1 MTQAQR
7 ELYFHTMKKP
17 HSQHVVIVGASYAGL
32 CAAAAFRANGWRAT
46 VIERSREALRTGGGV
61 VVQPRMAEY
70 LEAHSLASPGVSS
83 VPAKMRM
90 LYQSDGT
97 ILYLP
102 ETARSYT
109 AWDVLLREF
118 ESLVG
123 SDNIQRGRV
132 LESIGVSNDGACAIL
147 DDGNR
152 IECDLL
158 VGADGVGSR
167 MRQILLPGSGST
179 YAGYVAWRGI
189 VDERD
194 LPPETGEKRRGT
206 FWSFTGD
213 ETNIVAYEIPGS
225 DGSVERGR
233 RRVNWVWYRNVDEGE
248 DLDRLLAGKSGER
261 RRSSLPRGEVAQETV
276 AGLRRTAI
284 DLLPEDFATI
294 VDRTREPFAQA
305 ILDYQAPQ
313 LFFDRSVLIGDAA
326 SLVRPHLGTGSAKAV
341 DDAVSLADA
350 ACGPD
355 FRERRCL
362 RAWQQVR
369 LEEHHALAEQAK
381 AVAYRSGLGN
391 LPANAG
397 RVSPRSA

>member
-1 MTQAQR
+1 MAVSEASRRVTLTRHGGNRTFSA
-7 ELYFHTMKKP
+7 MKKT
-17 HSQHVVIVGASYAGL
+17 HSQHVVVVGASYAGL
-32 CAAAAFRANGWRAT
+32 CAAAAFQANGWSAT

-70 LEAHSLASPGVSS
+70 LEAHNLASPGVSS
-83 VPAKMRM
+83 VPARMRT
-90 LYQSDGT
+90 LYQRDGT
-97 ILYLP
+97 ILHLP

-123 SDNIQRGRV
+123 SDNIQRGGS
-132 LESIGVSNDGACAIL
+132 LESIDITGDQARAIL
-147 DDGNR
+147 DDGEG

-167 MRQILLPGSGST
+167 MRQILLPGSEPT

-189 VDERD
+189 VDGRD
-194 LPPETGEKRRGT
+194 LPAETGEKSRDT
-206 FWSFTGD
+206 FWSFTGA
-213 ETNIVAYEIPGS
+213 ETNIVAYEIPGA

-248 DLDRLLAGKSGER
+248 DLDRLLAGKGGER
-261 RRSSLPRGEVAQETV
+261 RHSSLPRGEVRPGTA
-276 AGLRRTAI
+276 AALRRAAF
-284 DLLPEDFATI
+284 DLLPEDFATV

-326 SLVRPHLGTGSAKAV
+326 SLVRPHLGAGSAKAV

-355 FRERRCL
+355 FRERVCL

-369 LEEHHALAEQAK
+369 LEEHHALAEQA
-381 AVAYRSGLGN
+381 
-391 LPANAG
+391 
-397 RVSPRSA
+397 